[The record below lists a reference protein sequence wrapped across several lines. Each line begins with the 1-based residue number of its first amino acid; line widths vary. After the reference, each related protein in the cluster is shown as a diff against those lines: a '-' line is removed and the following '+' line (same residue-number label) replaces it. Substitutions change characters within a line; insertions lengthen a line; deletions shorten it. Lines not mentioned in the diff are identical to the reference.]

1 MSCHPEATTLD
12 CHCLERSIWGEERA
26 LKGKA
31 NFGQLPQGT
40 SFPGGGHFSQAED
53 SQNKV
58 LAIPTT
64 ILFRDQVQLGVKKL
78 LDPEKEHHFGLPWW
92 SSG

>member
-31 NFGQLPQGT
+31 NFGHLPQGT
-40 SFPGGGHFSQAED
+40 SFPAGGHFSQAED

-64 ILFRDQVQLGVKKL
+64 ILFRDRVQLGVKKL